1 MATLGVQRSRF
12 RAAAVVLAAI
22 SLLAFLYLISP
33 FTRSSAEKQQE
44 LVEKQ
49 SQLRAVEDQT
59 RPLQKL
65 PELVTKAR
73 ADIAAFYAD
82 RLPAYPSTVY
92 NEVNSLARKNNV
104 TVAQVKYDVFDLPV
118 PSLKVLQAQAQVRGS
133 YPDLVKFINS
143 VERSKMFFVI
153 ESLQIGE
160 SQKNASIQLRLTM
173 VTYLRPHS
181 PNEKPEVASVASQ
194 DDEEEDSVQ

>member
-12 RAAAVVLAAI
+12 RALAFVLAVI
-22 SLLAFLYLISP
+22 SVLAFLYLISP

-49 SQLRAVEDQT
+49 KQLRVVEDQT
-59 RPLQKL
+59 RPLQRL

-73 ADIAAFYAD
+73 TDLAAFYAD
-82 RLPAYPSTVY
+82 RLPAYPSSVY
-92 NEVNSLARKNNV
+92 NDVSSLARKNNV
-104 TVAQVKYDVFDLPV
+104 TVSQVKYDVFDLPV

-153 ESLQIGE
+153 EGLQLGE
-160 SQKNASIQLRLTM
+160 SRQSAGIQLSLTM
-173 VTYLRPHS
+173 VTYLRPRNA
-181 PNEKPEVASVASQ
+181 NEKPEVASADSQ
-194 DDEEEDSVQ
+194 DDQEEDSDQ